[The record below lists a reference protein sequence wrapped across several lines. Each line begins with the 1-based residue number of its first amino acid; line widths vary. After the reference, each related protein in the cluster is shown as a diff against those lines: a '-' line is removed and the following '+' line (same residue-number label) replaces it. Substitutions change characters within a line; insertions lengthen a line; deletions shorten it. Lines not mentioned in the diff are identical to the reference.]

1 MESPFLSES
10 SPSLNPQNKDS
21 LDSDSDSSGSI
32 LESEEFPTKKKE
44 RRKGSLLKREGF
56 HKTRTDIVKEV
67 NLKLLPAI
75 QITFVYVVVLSWVY
89 WITVVIMPPFF
100 VIKCSVGN
108 NYSLTAFFSFFLVFT
123 CLFEYKHAKIIV
135 KIIEPLSGHNRLGNM
150 QMVKLVLGFLGKLNL
165 YTKYCF
171 VLMAHQCGSR
181 YAWIS
186 SAMMIFWC
194 TSLLTVTIF
203 YYIKGGVNF
212 LQLTDYSTLF
222 DLLGKYEIMYL
233 EGEKSSAHMLQWT
246 KRLCLMPVM
255 KLFCLDIGLFI
266 IQILFMIEQRRLSY
280 FVLVSLI
287 SSLFTSVASVGM
299 LYIKYKMHSPNLE
312 KEQIF
317 IHCVNSSINKG
328 NQSEVEALLGTP
340 PNFRRYGHE
349 IRAEVFKNC
358 AKQNF
363 HLFTE
368 IVKKYIVKNDGL
380 LQSDT
385 FHAKLINSLRN
396 CKEYPKDLILSIDYL
411 SNIKLIYMNLNKRI
425 RISTG
430 GTILHCLIE
439 DPCFILRSIKTL
451 TFDLIEYVE
460 KLGIN
465 VNMEDK
471 FNETAVTLIAKLNLS
486 TLIKSCSPEKL
497 MDLIKSN
504 NIMMF
509 KKEELDVALKK
520 WAWKVV
526 EFLVS
531 KGANLKH
538 QNKKRMNALQIS
550 EIAENGFLCDFV
562 LKQFGVEPEKTRRV
576 TNFLLK

>member
-1 MESPFLSES
+1 MDSPFLSES
-10 SPSLNPQNKDS
+10 SPSLNNPQKDS
-21 LDSDSDSSGSI
+21 IDLDSSSSV
-32 LESEEFPTKKKE
+32 LESDEIQIKRKE
-44 RRKGSLLKREGF
+44 RRNGSLIKREGF

-89 WITVVIMPPFF
+89 WITTVIMPPFF
-100 VIKCSVGN
+100 VIECSIGN
-108 NYSLTAFFSFFLVFT
+108 NYSLTAFFSFFLIFT
-123 CLFEYKHAKIIV
+123 TMFEYKHAIVIV

-150 QMVKLVLGFLGKLNL
+150 QIVKLVLGFLGKLNL

-171 VLMAHQCGSR
+171 VLMAHQCGSK

-186 SAMMIFWC
+186 TGIIILWC
-194 TSLLTVTIF
+194 ASLLSVTIF
-203 YYIKGGVNF
+203 YYITGGVNF

-255 KLFCLDIGLFI
+255 KLFCLDIGIFI
-266 IQILFMIEQRRLSY
+266 MQILFMVEQQRLNY
-280 FVLVSLI
+280 FVLTSLI
-287 SSLFTSVASVGM
+287 SSLFTSLASVGM

-312 KEQIF
+312 KEQLF
-317 IHCVNSSINKG
+317 IHCVNSSIAKG
-328 NQSEVEALLGTP
+328 DQDEVESILGTP
-340 PNFRRYGHE
+340 RNFRRFGHE

-358 AKQNF
+358 AKHDSN
-363 HLFTE
+363 LFIE
-368 IVKKYIVKNDGL
+368 IVNKYIVKNDGL

-396 CKEYPKDLILSIDYL
+396 CKEYPENLVMSIDYL
-411 SNIKLIYMNLNKRI
+411 LNVKLIYMNMNKKI

-439 DPCFILRSIKTL
+439 DPCFILRSIKTM

-465 VNMEDK
+465 VNIEDK
-471 FNETAVTLIAKLNLS
+471 FSETAVTLVAKLNLS

-504 NIMMF
+504 NIIMF
-509 KKEELDVALKK
+509 KKEELDSALKR
-520 WAWKVV
+520 WAFRVV
-526 EFLVS
+526 EFLVN

-538 QNKKRMNALQIS
+538 QNKKRMNALQIA
-550 EIAENGFLCDFV
+550 EIAENSFLCDFV
-562 LKQFGVEPEKTRRV
+562 LQKFGIEPDKKRR
-576 TNFLLK
+576 TTYFK